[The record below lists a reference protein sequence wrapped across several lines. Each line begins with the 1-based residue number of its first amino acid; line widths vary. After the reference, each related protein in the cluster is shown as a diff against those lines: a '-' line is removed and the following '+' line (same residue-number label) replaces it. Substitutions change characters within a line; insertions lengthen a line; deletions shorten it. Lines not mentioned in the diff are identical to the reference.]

1 MAAVR
6 HLVIDGPNVIQAWP
20 ELRALARRDREAARA
35 RLVKVG
41 LKLHDDEGGRV
52 TLVFDGRGAEVQLEY
67 PARVETFLV
76 IRTPDG
82 RTGDDVIERLVA
94 RGPVAAEACRAVSAD
109 RALRSTV
116 EAAGGETIS
125 PEELAAWVERLAER
139 AGRRLTRH
147 QRETEAT
154 WRS

>member
-1 MAAVR
+1 M
-6 HLVIDGPNVIQAWP
+6 
-20 ELRALARRDREAARA
+20 
-35 RLVKVG
+35 
-41 LKLHDDEGGRV
+41 
-52 TLVFDGRGAEVQLEY
+52 
-67 PARVETFLV
+67 

>member
-41 LKLHDDEGGRV
+41 LKLHDDEGWRV

-76 IRTPDG
+76 IRTPDR
-82 RTGDDVIERLVA
+82 RTGDDVIERLVT
-94 RGPVAAEACRAVSAD
+94 RGPVAAEAC
-109 RALRSTV
+109 
-116 EAAGGETIS
+116 
-125 PEELAAWVERLAER
+125 P
-139 AGRRLTRH
+139 GR
-147 QRETEAT
+147 
-154 WRS
+154 